1 MIYKYIIYLSIYRY
15 IYIYNIHIHMQLLL
29 IKTEKKTAFPRGGK
43 VIVIETW
50 FITVGV
56 CTQVCLTV
64 MQDFFL
70 PKQLFLK
77 VNLYIQNLFQI
88 VAMCAIF
95 QKKGKIF
102 GNLGKK
108 WTNKILKKFL
118 KVQVIACN
126 YIIFYMSKC
135 SHPQQRIIYM

>member
-1 MIYKYIIYLSIYRY
+1 MNISSIYLFIDTYIY
-15 IYIYNIHIHMQLLL
+15 IYIYNIHTHMQLLL
-29 IKTEKKTAFPRGGK
+29 SQTEKKTAFPRGGK
-43 VIVIETW
+43 VAVIEAW

-56 CTQVCLTV
+56 CTEACLTV
-64 MQDFFL
+64 MQNFFL

-108 WTNKILKKFL
+108 WTNKI
-118 KVQVIACN
+118 
-126 YIIFYMSKC
+126 
-135 SHPQQRIIYM
+135 